1 MEDIDRIVL
10 PDEEGERL
18 DRALVALG
26 GGLARSEVQRQ
37 IRAGRVL
44 VDAEP
49 ALQPSRRLR
58 AGERILWRVAPEAA
72 LTPRDLGVPVLYED
86 AALVVVDKP
95 VGLVVH
101 PGAGTTDTTL
111 VEALLVGRDLPA
123 SDDPARPGIVHR
135 LDKETSGVLVVA
147 KTAEALA
154 SLQRQFAE
162 RAVEKNYLALVG
174 GVIAEDEGRIDAPIG
189 RDPAVPRRMSIQAG
203 GRAAH
208 TVFRVLS
215 RERDR
220 TYLLV
225 RPLTGRTHQV
235 RVHFRYIGHPVL
247 GDDLYGGPAA
257 RRLGLHAWRLT
268 IRHPVTGDVMTFEA
282 APPQDFPA
290 CDYAALRDSDLAAM

>member
-10 PDEEGERL
+10 PDEAGERL
-18 DRALVALG
+18 DRALVAHG
-26 GGLARSEVQRQ
+26 GGLARSEIQRQ
-37 IRAGRVL
+37 IRAGRVMI
-44 VDAEP
+44 DAEP

-58 AGERILWRVAPEAA
+58 AGERILWHLAPEAA
-72 LTPRDLGVPVLYED
+72 LIPRDLGIAILYED
-86 AALVVVDKP
+86 SALVVVDKP

-101 PGAGTTDTTL
+101 PGAGTRDTTL
-111 VEALLVGRDLPA
+111 VETLLVGRNLPA

-135 LDKETSGVLVVA
+135 LDKQTSGVLVVA
-147 KTAEALA
+147 KTSEALT

-162 RAVEKNYLALVG
+162 RTVAKNYLALVD

-189 RDPAVPRRMSIQAG
+189 RDPAVPRRMSILAA

-208 TVFRVLS
+208 TIFRVLS

-235 RVHFRYIGHPVL
+235 RVHFRYIGHPVV
-247 GDDLYGGPAA
+247 GDDLYGGPVW

-268 IRHPVTGDVMTFEA
+268 IRHPATGEAMTFEA
-282 APPQDFPA
+282 APPPEFPTY
-290 CDYAALRDSDLAAM
+290 DYAALRESDLAAM